1 MPAPTRPYAPEPAT
15 GTAGIKLAGRAAL
28 VLVAAAAALGAGCHA
43 ASRTSQPGSL
53 GPTATSS
60 SALGRAADRGIGL
73 PSPGPRTEARGERG
87 AASGRDEAE
96 ARGPGA
102 ARDAERLPLPGG
114 GLLVLQPDHIVHTV
128 AVQAWLRAGA
138 ADEAAEQLGVAHLVE
153 RLLLY
158 EQAREPLTRLRASGG
173 EVASWTTQDQT
184 VFHALAASERA
195 PQALE
200 LIAAVLGAVYGGEPR
215 FDAAGLERQRR
226 IVLAELREQ
235 GSSPQALRA
244 LFEAA
249 FPSHPYSRPL
259 LGTAETLRR
268 LDRGAALGFLRARYR
283 PENLVLVVTGDF
295 DAAAVRAQLRTLL
308 PAGAGGAPDA
318 LARTGERVGARPGP
332 PPRPEPDGPR
342 VRLEP
347 YDRLDGEPGR
357 SQVLLGIAGSAAGTR
372 EAAALD
378 LLAVLLGYGEGSRL
392 GRALGRSARLDGVA
406 EPLAWNFTGR
416 DAGLLLVGATLPATA
431 SASSSASSPSS
442 PGAPGTGPAA
452 LFEEAARLLIAEVQG
467 IAASARGKEI
477 GAAELA
483 RAQRLLLADAAYL
496 KQTPAGRARRLGF
509 FASLGVDEHA
519 YQHELAQLTPGALQ
533 VVLARALRA
542 DRVTLLLSRPRGE
555 ARVREDDELRRRLVA
570 QLAVLGPGGAS
581 GPPAG
586 AVAGGGAGA
595 HPSPLEPVRTAAGL
609 VQYQLSSGARLLV
622 LPDPGVEL
630 VALVGLWPGGLRLED
645 ERTAGAHQLL
655 TRVWPRAPRL
665 RTAEAM
671 ARELEGLTAS
681 LQPVLDR
688 DSFGLRAELPSAS
701 LDAGLQLFLDCLQQP
716 VFSDLEIERERRVL
730 AQELRGPGAAPPMLA
745 APDDVE
751 PGPGPRD
758 EAAAAPLQLV
768 REALFGRHPYR
779 LEATPQSL
787 AAVSRRRLIE
797 LYRRAYPLSRLVL
810 VAVGDVDPAAL
821 AERIEARLG
830 PPPAGQTPTTATT
843 TTVPSPATAGPGP
856 GEPAALQKILRYGPG
871 QQAHLVLGFQAP
883 GLRDPARYSVEV
895 LFEILVGRGG
905 ATEPRTGE
913 RAETDGRG
921 ARLGRLGYEIQ
932 GRRGLAFALQGV
944 LQLGVDPGL
953 LGFYLS
959 ASPTASDAAYAAL
972 RDELHRLMD
981 RPVAD
986 AELRLAQE
994 SLLSRFALRHQ
1005 RRIDRAL
1012 GLAQDAALG
1021 LKGRSE
1027 DGYPAGVLA
1036 VRAADVQAAA
1046 RRYLDEQRAVLA
1058 AVLPESQRP
1067 VGHGRVQLALRAAEA
1082 PLPSASKP
1090 ATERATRESAPSH
1103 KPALVGKPSGRAASK
1118 PAPKAVAKPAPK
1130 HAAPAATTSKKSR
1143 R

>member
-1 MPAPTRPYAPEPAT
+1 VPEA
-15 GTAGIKLAGRAAL
+15 AGGRAA
-28 VLVAAAAALGAGCHA
+28 
-43 ASRTSQPGSL
+43 ASGDT
-53 GPTATSS
+53 
-60 SALGRAADRGIGL
+60 
-73 PSPGPRTEARGERG
+73 G
-87 AASGRDEAE
+87 AAH
-96 ARGPGA
+96 GPSA
-102 ARDAERLPLPGG
+102 ARDAERLQPSLSLSLPGG
-114 GLLVLQPDHIVHTV
+114 GQLVLQPDHIVHTV

-138 ADEAAEQLGVAHLVE
+138 ADEAGDQLGVAHLVE

-158 EQAREPLTRLRASGG
+158 EQAREPLAHLRASGG
-173 EVASWTTQDQT
+173 EVASWTTHDQT
-184 VFHALAASERA
+184 VFHALVASERA

-200 LIAAVLGAVYGGEPR
+200 LIGSVLGPVLGGGEPR
-215 FDAAGLERQRR
+215 FDGSALERQRQT
-226 IVLAELREQ
+226 VLAELREQ
-235 GSSPQALRA
+235 GPSPQALRA
-244 LFEAA
+244 LFAGA

-259 LGTAETLRR
+259 LGTPETLRR
-268 LDRGAALGFLRARYR
+268 LDRGTALGFVRAHYR

-295 DAAAVRAQLRTLL
+295 DPAAVRARLSAVL
-308 PAGAGGAPDA
+308 PASPG
-318 LARTGERVGARPGP
+318 GP
-332 PPRPEPDGPR
+332 PQPTARVARAPVAAPAKQDPSGPR
-342 VRLEP
+342 VRLHD
-347 YDRLDGEPGR
+347 YDRLNGEPGR

-378 LLAVLLGYGEGSRL
+378 LLAVLLGYGDGSRI
-392 GRALGRSARLDGVA
+392 GRALGRSPRLDGVA

-416 DAGLLLVGATLPATA
+416 EAGLLLVGATLQAPPASPAPTT
-431 SASSSASSPSS
+431 SSPPPPPS
-442 PGAPGTGPAA
+442 GPAA
-452 LFEEAARLLIAEVQG
+452 LTGQPALLEEAARLLLGEVLA
-467 IAASARGKEI
+467 IAAGPRGKEVS
-477 GAAELA
+477 AAELA

-519 YQHELAQLTPGALQ
+519 YLHEVAEMTPGALQ
-533 VVLARALRA
+533 AVLARALRA
-542 DRVTLLLSRPRGE
+542 ERLTLLVSHARGE
-555 ARVREDDELRRRLVA
+555 VRPREDDELRRRLVA
-570 QLAVLGPGGAS
+570 QLGSLGPGAGSPHALAGARPS
-581 GPPAG
+581 PPA
-586 AVAGGGAGA
+586 
-595 HPSPLEPVRTAAGL
+595 PVRTQGGV

-622 LPDPGVEL
+622 LPDPSVEL

-671 ARELEGLTAS
+671 ARELEGLTGS
-681 LQPVLDR
+681 LQPVLER

-716 VFSDLEIERERRVL
+716 VFSDAEIERERRAL
-730 AQELRGPGAAPPMLA
+730 AQELRS
-745 APDDVE
+745 
-751 PGPGPRD
+751 PGPSPATTGEAEASPGPLPRD
-758 EAAAAPLQLV
+758 ESAAAPLQLV

-830 PPPAGQTPTTATT
+830 QPLSPGAPSVPAPLQPPASA
-843 TTVPSPATAGPGP
+843 A
-856 GEPAALQKILRYGPG
+856 EPAALQKILRYGPG

-883 GLRDPARYSVEV
+883 SLRDPARYAVEV
-895 LFEILVGRGG
+895 LFELLVGRGG
-905 ATEPRTGE
+905 PARTGDE
-913 RAETDGRG
+913 RPGRAGDERCEPG

-953 LGFYLS
+953 LGFYLA
-959 ASPTASDAAYAAL
+959 ASPTSSDAAYAAL

-981 RPVAD
+981 RPVSD
-986 AELRLAQE
+986 TELRLAQE

-1005 RRIDRAL
+1005 RRIERAL

-1021 LKGRSE
+1021 LGGRSE

-1067 VGHGRVQLALRAAEA
+1067 LGHGRVQLALRSAEA
-1082 PLPSASKP
+1082 PPPPPLATSKP
-1090 ATERATRESAPSH
+1090 TASREPRASAPST
-1103 KPALVGKPSGRAASK
+1103 KG
-1118 PAPKAVAKPAPK
+1118 VAKPAARPAAKPATRPATK
-1130 HAAPAATTSKKSR
+1130 HTGPAAPATKKSR